1 MRRLVKYKEIN
12 NNTTYLEKQIIELE
26 AYKNKLCSDIQ
37 LIDNDYKGKDA
48 ENIIAKYTA
57 ELQLLEE
64 YITNVK
70 AYNSF
75 FRNMSGRYEETHE
88 KAARDINY
96 EKDLLDVESKKI
108 AEEFGNSIIY
118 EGEKTD
124 EKWYIYRACWVKWNF
139 RYNK

>member
-1 MRRLVKYKEIN
+1 
-12 NNTTYLEKQIIELE
+12 
-26 AYKNKLCSDIQ
+26 
-37 LIDNDYKGKDA
+37 
-48 ENIIAKYTA
+48 
-57 ELQLLEE
+57 
-64 YITNVK
+64 
-70 AYNSF
+70 
-75 FRNMSGRYEETHE
+75 MSGRYEETHE